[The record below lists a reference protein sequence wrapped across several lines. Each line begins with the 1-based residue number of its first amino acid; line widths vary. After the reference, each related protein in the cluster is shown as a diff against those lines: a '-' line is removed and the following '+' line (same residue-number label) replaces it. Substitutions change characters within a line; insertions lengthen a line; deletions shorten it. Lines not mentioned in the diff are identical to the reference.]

1 MGSLLASKD
10 TTPSINDPNEFFH
23 LGLPNDGSSEL
34 SHLLA

>member
-10 TTPSINDPNEFFH
+10 TTPCINDPNAFFH
-23 LGLPNDGSSEL
+23 LDQPNDGSSEL